1 MAGRLIGDAYIVI
14 YPQTDQFPA
23 LLKADVEKWA
33 KSVRPQVPVDPT
45 LDKAAAAK
53 VDAQLSALGK
63 DVEVDAVLSP
73 ESEAVIRGSLD
84 ALTDRLPVTAY
95 LSPESLAALEAQ
107 LEAASHEQLKIDAAL
122 NPADIIS
129 MQETVDALA
138 RKDLIFRSVFDP
150 ADIASMKGTLAE
162 FQHEK
167 FMMDAVFDP
176 AQLAVMKASMDAYL
190 HENPVY
196 ADVLPLIKS
205 AMDPAQLAAIDQAVS
220 RMPPVDIP
228 VAADPAQVDELK
240 TGIEDA
246 LERKPVEIPVK
257 IDTAPATAELADV
270 AAKAAVL
277 QTALGSLR
285 ANIKGEPDALLV
297 LKALETQAARI
308 SFLLSKA
315 PDDSS
320 LARYAAQL
328 TRMQASAESI
338 ATGLKKD
345 FTIPDAAVQSV
356 TNVEAAVENAA
367 AKMAEFKTAE
377 GDAAQA
383 GEKIAQALEAAGS
396 GTGLAPA
403 QAKLAQMAA
412 SVIRLQT
419 NLASLRANVDDTGA
433 EARIAALQVQANALA
448 KTLAGAGDSA
458 DFDALGAKLLAISA
472 GFEKVKQATAD
483 ADGELSNSVGLWKSL
498 GLQGPGSLIH
508 ITDILNGTIPPIK
521 LFGGAVGAI
530 YAQLNDGASMNSFA
544 NHMTNVASSAHLS
557 MEAVIEF
564 SAIWGPALIALATFS
579 AAAVPTVE
587 SIAKQLENMHTA
599 SVAVGQS
606 FSSLGKAGESVTE
619 AVKPTILEAFGE
631 AEYALQNHTSSL
643 NKAMVMLGQGIDQFA
658 AKAAT
663 AFDSKA
669 AGTFMQDGAKDAL
682 ALMQSFEDLGS
693 VLGTL
698 MKAVPGYAEILLGF
712 GNDMLGA
719 AAKVAPAIEGILAQ
733 FLRLHGAILYGGL
746 FGTAAATLFTGLI
759 SGATSVVEVI
769 GSMAAKFLGTEN
781 VITTGSGKILLA
793 LDSIGPGAALG
804 IGLVVG
810 ALAAV
815 ILYLKSSKD
824 AAQSF
829 SATIQQTVS
838 NASLGGLAQA
848 LKTGIQQTT
857 SQYVAATNQLAAA
870 NKNVGQ
876 STLTVEDPVIG
887 LLSKLPLVGQTFSNM
902 IPAVAKAGQAQSQ
915 YKAGLVQL
923 TGEQTNMN
931 ANLQQLAGTFHTTIP
946 GALAIASGAQITS
959 NQLTSSGASNWNTI
973 KAEAEGY
980 VTEIKIMT
988 GGVGTLNGALEA
1000 LNITN
1005 SSQYAD
1011 VQKVTGA
1018 WNTFLGIVT
1027 GGDSAFTTFEQGQA
1041 TLASSLKAGSSAGV
1055 TLTTTA
1061 GKLQDKITL
1070 VGTAM
1075 NGTSQSALAAR
1086 QAFDSQ
1092 IQAAGTLYGNLQTM
1106 ATVSGNS
1113 ATAQEAMAKAGK
1125 DVVAQLLPMAQGS
1138 KTATAEVYALAQIA
1152 GYGGPDSFQAMTKWL
1167 GNTKNAESDL
1177 SNETTILTES
1187 TANLSQA
1194 AKTLSAA
1201 LSNEITQ
1208 AEAAAIAKT
1217 DGLQQA
1223 TLNLAQ
1229 AVDKS
1234 QGAASSAVT
1243 TYSGSFYESLIH
1255 AGVGAST
1262 ATQQVDAFLNQL
1274 GASSTTIAG
1283 VNKYL
1288 ATLPS
1293 SFGAAGT
1300 AAKALA
1306 TDTEANESA
1315 FDKLNSTTGMTAKDT
1330 AALWNALK
1338 AQDLDMVSGKAAS
1351 AQTAFVSF
1359 AETGLNKTASQAEAL
1374 WKTAAAQNLTML
1386 AGKAGTTE
1394 SSFVS
1399 LAKSGLGL
1407 TNTQA
1412 TQLWATL
1419 REQYLDTL
1427 VQKGDSAEGAFV
1439 KLAKS
1444 GLDLTTSSATQLWN
1458 TMKQQYL
1465 DTLAT
1470 KAGETESAFVAVA
1483 KQFNVTQQAAETLY
1497 TSLRQ
1502 IAAGS
1507 PYTAEV
1513 KVTEQVVGAVATNGT
1528 TQNILGEVTTKSA
1541 AGGIPFPVH
1550 AASGYTVPGGIHGQD
1565 SQLAVLAPGELV
1577 IPASHAASFRDQA
1590 RKASIP
1596 GFAAGGQLPAVGA
1609 SVPGPVN
1616 AALKQALAV
1625 TQTPLSWLPALQ
1637 ILAQKSS
1644 AADPSYTSPLTVS
1657 GQRPAGLFQL
1667 LPSVF
1672 RKYAQAGFSS
1682 DQASAL
1688 DSAVAAV
1695 RYIKQ
1700 TWGSPAA
1707 ITGIGTPGTF
1717 RGYSAGGMVPEPVF
1731 GIGAS
1736 GRGYSFAENGP
1747 EYVGP
1752 LSGNGS
1758 ASAGMPGLNQYQGN
1772 TLIQQFGQMIKL
1784 MQQQPYAYA
1793 QALTQA
1799 NGQGVRR
1806 GYFAVSG

>member
-63 DVEVDAVLSP
+63 DVDVDAALSAD
-73 ESEAVIRGSLD
+73 SVAKIRTELD
-84 ALTDRLPVTAY
+84 ALTDRIPVSAY
-95 LSPESLAALEAQ
+95 LDPASVAKIAAQ
-107 LEAASHEQLKIDAAL
+107 LDAASNEMVKLNAAI
-122 NPADIIS
+122 NPADLAA
-129 MQETVDALA
+129 MQEGLDALE
-138 RKDLIFRSVFDP
+138 RKKLLFHPVLDP
-150 ADIASMKGTLAE
+150 ADLASMKASLE
-162 FQHEK
+162 DFQHEK
-167 FMMDAVFDP
+167 FAVDAVLDPVSLAAMKAGLEAYMHRVPADISAMVDP
-176 AQLAVMKASMDAYL
+176 ASLAAMKASVDAFM
-190 HENPVY
+190 HADPV
-196 ADVLPLIKS
+196 AVPAVISAASLS
-205 AMDPAQLAAIDQAVS
+205 AMKAS
-220 RMPPVDIP
+220 
-228 VAADPAQVDELK
+228 ADTVLKGQVLD
-240 TGIEDA
+240 
-246 LERKPVEIPVK
+246 VN
-257 IDTAPATAELADV
+257 TAPATADV
-270 AAKAAVL
+270 AAFALKIKAL
-277 QTALGSLR
+277 QAALGSLQLGIGNEPMLKSVLAGYAKQVTQIDQALSGSNISDLDLIR
-285 ANIKGEPDALLV
+285 YGNQLNSITANAEK
-297 LKALETQAARI
+297 
-308 SFLLSKA
+308 
-315 PDDSS
+315 
-320 LARYAAQL
+320 LAGAV
-328 TRMQASAESI
+328 
-338 ATGLKKD
+338 GKD
-345 FTIPDAAVQSV
+345 FVIPETAVSSVENIGDAVDAVTEKMNILRTAETAAV
-356 TNVEAAVENAA
+356 
-367 AKMAEFKTAE
+367 
-377 GDAAQA
+377 DA
-383 GEKIAQALEAAGS
+383 GEKLGQSFAGS
-396 GTGLAPA
+396 STSVDPL
-403 QAKLAQMAA
+403 QAKLAKMSA

-433 EARIAALQVQANALA
+433 EVRIAALQVQANALA
-448 KTLAGAGDSA
+448 KTLAAAGTGA
-458 DFDALGAKLLAISA
+458 DFDAVGAQLTSISA
-472 GFEKVKQATAD
+472 DFAKVRQAAAAAD
-483 ADGELSNSVGLWKSL
+483 EEVANSVGLWKSL

-508 ITDILNGTIPPIK
+508 ITDILNGSIPEIK
-521 LFGGAVGAI
+521 LFGGAVGAF
-530 YAQLNDGASMNSFA
+530 YSKLSDGAPMNAFA
-544 NHMTNVASSAHLS
+544 SHMTNVATSGHLS
-557 MEAVIEF
+557 AEALIEF
-564 SAIWGPALIALATFS
+564 SAIWGPALIALATFA

-587 SIAKQLENMHTA
+587 GITKQLENMHTA

-658 AKAAT
+658 AKAAI

-682 ALMQSFEDLGS
+682 ALMQSFEDIGS
-693 VLGTL
+693 ILGTL

-712 GNDMLGA
+712 GNDMLGIG
-719 AAKVAPAIEGILAQ
+719 AKVVSGIEPAIAI
-733 FLRLHGAILYGGL
+733 FLKLHGAILYGGL

-815 ILYLKSSKD
+815 ILYLKTSKD

-829 SATIQQTVS
+829 NATIQQTVS
-838 NASLGGLAQA
+838 NASLSTLAST
-848 LKTGIQQTT
+848 LKSGIQQTT
-857 SQYVAATNQLAAA
+857 VQYVGAQNQLEKAVKASTAAQNQA
-870 NKNVGQ
+870 VFAGRAGQIQNQ
-876 STLTVEDPVIG
+876 STAQAV
-887 LLSKLPLVGQTFSNM
+887 SKAADATDD
-902 IPAVAKAGQAQSQ
+902 
-915 YKAGLVQL
+915 YKSGLVQL

-946 GALAIASGAQITS
+946 GALAIANGAQITA

-973 KAEAEGY
+973 KEEAEGY

-1005 SSQYAD
+1005 SSQYSD

-1201 LSNEITQ
+1201 LSSEITQ

-1243 TYSGSFYESLIH
+1243 TYSGQFYESLIK
-1255 AGVGAST
+1255 AGVGAGT

-1274 GASSTTIAG
+1274 GASSTAVAG

-1300 AAKALA
+1300 AAKALTA
-1306 TDTEANESA
+1306 DTEANESA
-1315 FDKLNSTTGMTAKDT
+1315 FGKLNSTTGLTAKDT

-1359 AETGLNKTASQAEAL
+1359 AETGLNKTAAQAEAL

-1465 DTLAT
+1465 DTLAA

-1483 KQFNVTQQAAETLY
+1483 RQFGVTQQAAETLY

-1550 AASGYTVPGGIHGQD
+1550 AASGYTVPGGIHGRD
-1565 SQLAVLAPGELV
+1565 SQLAMLAPGELV
-1577 IPASHAASFRDQA
+1577 IPASHAASFHDQA

-1644 AADPSYTSPLTVS
+1644 AANPSYTSPLTVG

-1682 DQASAL
+1682 DQESAL

-1707 ITGIGTPGTF
+1707 ITGVGTPGTF

-1806 GYFAVSG
+1806 GYFATSG